1 MRFKNYFFLLQCHN
15 LLGAIGSLSPYVS
28 SSLELRGY
36 WVLDIG
42 QVAWATTV
50 YSILLYSVHTS
61 ISSCIYSYNIYAYAV
76 YAHVHIQ
83 YCYIFRTARKV
94 QFVTVDF
101 AERKGM
107 KNKKIEYKN
116 SGPVYTLTICI
127 LYMNSWVFYCASER
141 DLNSIVLY
149 SQTKGVKQKY
159 LLYISV

>member
-1 MRFKNYFFLLQCHN
+1 MNIKKPIIHFH
-15 LLGAIGSLSPYVS
+15 
-28 SSLELRGY
+28 
-36 WVLDIG
+36 
-42 QVAWATTV
+42 
-50 YSILLYSVHTS
+50 
-61 ISSCIYSYNIYAYAV
+61 SYTYAV

-83 YCYIFRTARKV
+83 YCDIFRTARKV
-94 QFVTVDF
+94 QFATVDF